1 MRHSRVME
9 FLKQRLDNMDV
20 AYSWKQ
26 TEGKGRKEDETLQS
40 NGVPE
45 TRMDYIDVAYSWETR
60 NLNGLS

>member
-1 MRHSRVME
+1 
-9 FLKQRLDNMDV
+9 MDV

-26 TEGKGRKEDETLQS
+26 TEGRGRKEDETLQS